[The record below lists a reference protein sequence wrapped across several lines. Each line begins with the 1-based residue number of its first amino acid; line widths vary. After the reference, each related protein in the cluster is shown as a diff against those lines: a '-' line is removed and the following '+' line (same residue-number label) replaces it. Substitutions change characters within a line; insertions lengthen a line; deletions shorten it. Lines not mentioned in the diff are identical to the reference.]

1 MTTIHRLTWD
11 KKDLGIYVNF
21 DSKHKQLIETL
32 EYEGNYYN
40 ILKYYPKE
48 LNVKFR
54 TYDLA
59 YTTRLNQLADFWAYM
74 PIDID
79 KDRAGKRTKFF
90 NYLTA
95 KPLFGYTTDR
105 YTLQLLAY
113 ELAIKLWLAYYYH
126 KRLKLVYDLEPAM
139 FEHISPEVKS
149 SPEKYRTLLRVTY
162 SPSTTFV
169 RLELTEYGND
179 VNKHSIVLP
188 YDIYLPTGITGSGY
202 LENIELLFSVIFN
215 LPKKK
220 ETL

>member
-1 MTTIHRLTWD
+1 MTTLHRLIWD

-21 DSKHKQLIETL
+21 ESKHKQLIETL

-48 LNVKFR
+48 LNIKFIP
-54 TYDLA
+54 YDLA
-59 YTTRLNQLADFWAYM
+59 YTRRLKQLADFWAYM

-95 KPLFGYTTDR
+95 KPLFGYDTDH
-105 YTLQLLAY
+105 YTPKHLAY

-126 KRLKLVYDLEPAM
+126 KRLNLLYELEPAM
-139 FEHISPEVKS
+139 FDHISSKVKR
-149 SPEKYRTLLRVTY
+149 SPKKYRTLLRVTY
-162 SPSTTFV
+162 SPSTKFV
-169 RLELTEYGND
+169 RIELTEYADAN
-179 VNKHSIVLP
+179 NKHSIVLP
-188 YDIYLPTGITGSGY
+188 YDVYLPTGITGSGY
-202 LENIELLFSVIFN
+202 SENIELLFRVIFN

>member
-1 MTTIHRLTWD
+1 
-11 KKDLGIYVNF
+11 
-21 DSKHKQLIETL
+21 
-32 EYEGNYYN
+32 
-40 ILKYYPKE
+40 
-48 LNVKFR
+48 
-54 TYDLA
+54 
-59 YTTRLNQLADFWAYM
+59 M

-105 YTLQLLAY
+105 YTLKLLAY

-149 SPEKYRTLLRVTY
+149 SPEKYRTLLRVAY

-169 RLELTEYGND
+169 RLELTEYAD
-179 VNKHSIVLP
+179 AVNKHSIVLP
-188 YDIYLPTGITGSGY
+188 YDVYLPTGITGSGY
-202 LENIELLFSVIFN
+202 LENIELLFRVIFN